1 MVSGSVVRARTVG
14 RRALSLAGALA
25 IAALLVGS
33 PAAVGAASDPTI
45 TTPFPSVSVTAGSK
59 VSFDLTV
66 TAPATDTL
74 KLAVAQLPSGWTAT
88 LRGGGY
94 EVTAITAGPGS
105 AAGHATLEVDV
116 PETAQA
122 GSYPVNVGVSGT
134 DGFAKLDL
142 EIRVSPEAGGTVTM
156 TADFPQLSG
165 ASGTTF
171 TFTLTLAN
179 DTPQDRTFAISANGP
194 DGWQVTASPSGQA
207 QASSVAVK
215 ASSSSTIT
223 VTANA
228 PSTVPA
234 GAYPILVKA
243 TESGHEVD
251 APLQVGIIGSY
262 QLALTT
268 PDQRLN
274 AEGTAGGAI
283 PFQLQVQNSGTAP
296 LTAVK
301 LTATPPTGW
310 KITFSPSDTLDS
322 VDPGTSKVVTAN
334 ITPSDQ
340 AIAGDYVVTFS
351 AANAQATATQDIRVT
366 VDTSLTWAI
375 VGIGLVVLAFV
386 GLGWVFRRFG
396 RR

>member
-1 MVSGSVVRARTVG
+1 MVSGTHVPARTVG

-33 PAAVGAASDPTI
+33 PAAVGAASTLTI
-45 TTPFPSVSVTAGSK
+45 TTPYPSVSVTAGSK
-59 VSFDLTV
+59 VSFDLTI
-66 TAPATDTL
+66 TTSSTDTV
-74 KLAVAQLPSGWTAT
+74 KLATERLPSGWSAT

-94 EVTAITAGPGS
+94 EVTAVTAGSGT

-116 PETAQA
+116 PSTAQP
-122 GSYPVNVGVSGT
+122 GSFPITVRATGSDGDTTLALEVKVN
-134 DGFAKLDL
+134 
-142 EIRVSPEAGGTVTM
+142 PEAGGSVSM
-156 TADFPQLSG
+156 SADFPSLSG

-171 TFTLTLAN
+171 TFTLTLNN
-179 DTPQDRTFAISANGP
+179 DTPQDRTFAVSAQGP
-194 DGWQVTASPSGQA
+194 DGWQVSARPSGEA

-215 ASSSSTIT
+215 ASSTSTIT
-223 VTANA
+223 VTADP

-234 GAYPILVKA
+234 GPYPIVVKA
-243 TESGHEVD
+243 TEGGHEVD
-251 APLQVGIIGSY
+251 APLSVTIIGSY
-262 QLALTT
+262 QLTLTT

-283 PFQLQVQNSGTAP
+283 PLQLVVQNSGTAA

-310 KITFSPSDTLDS
+310 KVTFSPSDTIDS
-322 VDPGTSKVVTAN
+322 IDAGTSQTITATM
-334 ITPSDQ
+334 TPSDQ

-351 AANAQATATQDIRVT
+351 AANSQATGTQDIRVT
-366 VDTSLTWAI
+366 VDTSLTWAV

-386 GLGWVFRRFG
+386 GLGWVFNRFG

>member
-1 MVSGSVVRARTVG
+1 MGSWSLLRARSVG
-14 RRALSLAGALA
+14 RRALTLAGALA
-25 IAALLVGS
+25 VVALLVGG
-33 PAAVGAASDPTI
+33 PAAVGAASGLTV
-45 TTPFPSVSVTAGSK
+45 TTPYPSVSVTAGSK

-66 TAPATDTL
+66 TSSATDTV
-74 KLAVAQLPSGWTAT
+74 KLAVERLPSGWSST

-94 EVTAITAGPGS
+94 EITAVTAGSGS

-116 PETAQA
+116 PANAQP
-122 GSYPVNVGVSGT
+122 GPYPVDVGASGV
-134 DGFAKLDL
+134 DGSAKLPL
-142 EIRVSPEAGGTVTM
+142 EIRVNPEAGGTVTLS
-156 TADFPQLSG
+156 ADFPSLSG

-171 TFTLTLAN
+171 TFTLTLTN

-194 DGWQVTASPSGQA
+194 DGWQVSARPSGEA
-207 QASSVAVK
+207 QASSIAVK

-223 VTANA
+223 VTASP

-234 GAYPILVKA
+234 GAYPIVVKA
-243 TESGHEVD
+243 TEGGHEVD
-251 APLQVGIIGSY
+251 APLQVAIIGSY
-262 QLALTT
+262 ELALTT

-283 PFQLQVQNSGTAP
+283 PFQLVVQNSGTAP

-310 KITFSPSDTLDS
+310 KVTFSPSDTLDS
-322 VDPGTSKVVTAN
+322 IDAGTSKTVTAN

-340 AIAGDYVVTFS
+340 AIAGDYLVTFS
-351 AANAQATATQDIRVT
+351 ATNAQASGTQDIRVT
-366 VDTSLTWAI
+366 VDTSLTWAV

>member
-1 MVSGSVVRARTVG
+1 MASRSHLRVATAG
-14 RRALSLAGALA
+14 RRALSLAGVVA
-25 IAALLVGS
+25 IAALLVGG
-33 PAAVGAASDPTI
+33 PAAVQAASGLTI
-45 TTPFPSVSVTAGSK
+45 TTPYPSVSVTAGSK

-66 TAPATDTL
+66 TTSTTDTV
-74 KLAVAQLPSGWTAT
+74 KLAVERLASGWTST

-94 EVTAITAGPGS
+94 EITAVTAGAGT

-116 PETAQA
+116 PATAQP
-122 GSYPVNVGVSGT
+122 GSFPMTVRATGADGDATLALEVKVN
-134 DGFAKLDL
+134 
-142 EIRVSPEAGGTVTM
+142 PEAGGSVSM
-156 TADFPQLSG
+156 TADFPTLSG

-171 TFTLTLAN
+171 TFTLTLTN

-194 DGWQVTASPSGQA
+194 DGWQVAATPSGQA
-207 QASSVAVK
+207 QASSIAVK

-223 VTANA
+223 VTATP

-234 GAYPILVKA
+234 GAYPIVVKA
-243 TESGHEVD
+243 TEGGHEVD
-251 APLQVGIIGSY
+251 APLQVAVIGSY

-274 AEGTAGGAI
+274 AEGTAGSAI
-283 PFQLQVQNSGTAP
+283 PFQLVIQNSGTAP

-310 KITFSPSDTLDS
+310 KITFSPSDTIDS
-322 VDPGTSKVVTAN
+322 VDPNTTQTITAN

-351 AANAQATATQDIRVT
+351 AANAQATGTQDIRVT